1 MITYQLHTRIFQIED
16 GGQFVFPN
24 KCQLELKLGPGTTF
38 GTEDAPSRTLVRARE
53 ATVLINSNTGRWIA
67 QSRPPL
73 ERLEVILES
82 PDSCFCLDGD
92 RLTYDFNCANIEQL
106 EGTLTAFKW
115 VLPPLLNLDFSD
127 PPIVEHARGRVGQTP
142 FRWEHKADEWR
153 IHMRIVTADR
163 LEKHVVFAF
172 ETLPLFNGTANRRLA
187 AALSYFHVAAR
198 LNVCGDSPWEFMA
211 ETILNYAKCLDIL
224 FVTSDNTREDLRKG
238 LRELGYED
246 EEIEGD
252 FVPITILRSWI
263 DIAHP
268 RVAIYKSTDLQV
280 LYRYMT
286 LAEGRFR
293 DLLRRVIDKV
303 QDGTF
308 SLPQAEDL
316 SLDCSERKGMDR
328 LVEKMKSRLGVIT
341 ETPSST

>member
-1 MITYQLHTRIFQIED
+1 MLTYKLHTRIFRIED
-16 GGQFVFPN
+16 GEQFVFPN

-38 GTEDAPSRTLVRARE
+38 GTEDAPSRTLIRARE
-53 ATVLINSNTGRWIA
+53 ATVLINSNTGRWTA

-82 PDSCFCLDGD
+82 PDSRISLDGD
-92 RLTYDFNCANIEQL
+92 KLTYDFHCANIEEL
-106 EGTLTAFKW
+106 EGTINALKW

-127 PPIVEHARGRVGQTP
+127 PPIVEHARGRIGQTA
-142 FRWEHKADEWR
+142 FRWEHKPDEWR
-153 IHMRIVTADR
+153 IHMRTVTAER
-163 LEKHVVFAF
+163 LEEHVAFAF

-211 ETILNYAKCLDIL
+211 ETILSYAKCLDIL
-224 FVTSDNTREDLRKG
+224 FVSSENTREDLRIG
-238 LRELGYED
+238 LRELGYKD

-263 DIAHP
+263 DVAHP

-280 LYRYMT
+280 LYRYMV
-286 LAEGRFR
+286 LADGRFR

-316 SLDCSERKGMDR
+316 SLDSVKQKGMDR
-328 LVEKMKSRLGVIT
+328 LVEKMKSRLGVIA
-341 ETPSST
+341 ETLPSP